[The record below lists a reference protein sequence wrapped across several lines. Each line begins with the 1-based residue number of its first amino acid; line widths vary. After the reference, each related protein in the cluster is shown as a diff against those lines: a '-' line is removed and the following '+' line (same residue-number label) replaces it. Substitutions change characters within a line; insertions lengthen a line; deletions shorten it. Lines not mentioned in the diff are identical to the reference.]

1 MQTELALSAYRP
13 LPGKADDLQAFFTE
27 ELETLRRRGHVTQ
40 RAAPVIRTDTGEL
53 LVVLEWAS
61 DHAVGDAHEDPEILA
76 LWERK
81 AQLAEY
87 IAPHELAGSGVP
99 FARWTIVA
107 DV

>member
-1 MQTELALSAYRP
+1 MPTELALSAYRP
-13 LPGKADDLQAFFTE
+13 LPDKAE
-27 ELETLRRRGHVTQ
+27 ELQSFFAEELATLRRRGHVTE
-40 RAAPVIRTDTGEL
+40 RTAPVIRTDAGEL

-61 DHAVGDAHEDPEILA
+61 DHAVGDAHHDPEILA

-87 IAPHELAGSGVP
+87 IAPGALAGSGVP